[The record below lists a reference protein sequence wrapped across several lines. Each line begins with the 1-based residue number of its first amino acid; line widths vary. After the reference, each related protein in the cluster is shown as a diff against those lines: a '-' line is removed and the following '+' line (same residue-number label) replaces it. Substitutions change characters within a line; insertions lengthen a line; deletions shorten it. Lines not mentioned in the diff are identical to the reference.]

1 MTPTR
6 LESSSVECL
15 CPSTLAIEAMASRR
29 AWRPFAD
36 EIVALLDALSRD
48 LMADPEARAHTDVI
62 AFAFFCRRRNLD
74 RLKAAWGAQVAHRLG
89 RGVTFHIAPANVPL
103 NFAYSLVCGL
113 LAGNVCIVRAP
124 SKPFAQTAVVCR
136 VLGRLLASDAFA
148 PLGSDIAIVRYQQ
161 DNDVTAMFSALC
173 DVRVIWGGDE
183 TIREIREIPIP
194 PRAFEVTFADRHSL
208 CVIRAAAYLEAA
220 DPARTAQD
228 FYNDTYLYDQ
238 NACSSPR
245 LIVWVGTL
253 ETIHAAKQRFW
264 SAVHACVQERYTL
277 QPIVAVDK
285 LTALCRC
292 AIERPDA
299 RQVAMPDRLIDRIH
313 IDSLDLDL
321 DRYRCAGG
329 SFLEYDAVVA
339 EGAAPSITEQLAAVA
354 VAITR
359 KCQTLSYIGFHPEEL
374 RGWVLANRL
383 AGIDR
388 IVPVGRTAEFGLV
401 WDGSDL
407 IGCLS
412 RVCDIR

>member
-1 MTPTR
+1 
-6 LESSSVECL
+6 
-15 CPSTLAIEAMASRR
+15 MASRR
-29 AWRPFAD
+29 ARQPFAD
-36 EIVALLDALSRD
+36 EVIALLDALSQG
-48 LMADPEARAHTDVI
+48 LMADPDARAHPDVI
-62 AFAFFCRRRNLD
+62 TFAFFCRRRNID
-74 RLKAAWGAQVAHRLG
+74 RLKAAWVHQISHRLG
-89 RGVTFHIAPANVPL
+89 RGVTFHIAPANVPI

-113 LAGNVCIVRAP
+113 LAGNACIVRAP

-136 VLGRLLASDAFA
+136 VLGRVLASDAFV
-148 PLGSDIAIVRYQQ
+148 PLGGDIAIVRYQR
-161 DNDVTAMFSALC
+161 DDDVTAMFSALC

-183 TIREIREIPIP
+183 TIREIRKIPIP
-194 PRAFEVTFADRHSL
+194 SRAFEITFADRHSF
-208 CVIRAAAYLEAA
+208 CVIRAAACLEAA

-245 LIVWVGTL
+245 LIVWVGTP

-299 RQVAMPDRLIDRIH
+299 RQVAMPDRLIDRIR

-339 EGAAPSITEQLAAVA
+339 EGPSPSITEQLAAVA
-354 VAITR
+354 GAVTQ
-359 KCQTLSYIGFHPEEL
+359 KCQTLSYIGFDAEEL

-383 AGIDR
+383 TGIDR
-388 IVPVGRTAEFGLV
+388 IVPVGRTAEFGLI
-401 WDGSDL
+401 WDGYDL
-407 IGCLS
+407 ISCLS